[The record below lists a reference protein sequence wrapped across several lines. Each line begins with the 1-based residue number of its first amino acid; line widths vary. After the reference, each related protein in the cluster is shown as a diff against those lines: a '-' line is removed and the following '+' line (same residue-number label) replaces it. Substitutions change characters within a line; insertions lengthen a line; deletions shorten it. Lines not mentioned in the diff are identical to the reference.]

1 MSEPCFK
8 ARTKFCLVLIL
19 ITAICLFLAIF
30 QSQALAQP
38 VGFLPIS
45 IQTND
50 ALPTGYS
57 VTFSIDHKSLI
68 DGNLSG
74 QTGDDIRIF
83 YEPSGLFNG
92 NEREIDT
99 VLDESSEWNKTDT
112 KIWFRLQEELTA
124 SFLDSTHYRLYYG
137 GIYETVPLRDKR
149 NVYYFFDDFSDGLLN
164 DWEIDSNAS
173 FWQEEDGVLIS
184 ESGGAQIKKNTMQ
197 ISNYFTQ
204 VEIKKINPNQYV
216 GILGRLVNFNR
227 FYLFSRDRNAHDWR
241 LNRNYD
247 EQWNALAVNEGQ
259 NAPENGDIISL
270 KITDDNIVGYLNG
283 QKVAET
289 NDSAINDGVV
299 GLFSN
304 GENSSTQFDNFLI
317 RKSVQNEPFVNL
329 VWNSTTP
336 TFTISPSIMMTG
348 TLTPTP
354 THIVG
359 DSFSPTPTP
368 TPTLIPD
375 SVDNSIRI
383 LSAETQDSDFNGKID
398 QIILQFNV
406 DLNGA
411 TVTNSD
417 FSVVSYALS
426 NSKAK
431 EENGLVTLYL
441 TEANYFDT
449 GNKPEVIVRSQGV
462 KDLSNNWN
470 SEIKVVAQDKAAP
483 YVILD
488 NPIDGNY
495 YFGNRIN
502 FAGISSDYSGAED
515 SVAVLIK
522 IFFKKQETNQW
533 QELDTLSN
541 DSFLEPFE
549 WSLHKDWL
557 EENGIYDFKIES
569 YDLEGNITE
578 KNLTSIA
585 IDNIKSLNPLIFPT
599 SHTINEWSNNNIIK
613 FSITPQNDLNKISNY
628 YFGFANFPND
638 ADISFNK
645 LDPSITNFDSDNLK
659 DGIYYLLF
667 KTESRN
673 GSSSETLT
681 LGPFKIDTQKPSLT
695 LNYVKNL
702 PQIPEINFQIF
713 PDDELSG
720 VKSVEASYQDPQG
733 NNKTLNS
740 KNITPFTFSFT
751 TNGLNL
757 FGKYLFSFKTIDNAG
772 NFETLSTYIGIEAAI
787 FTSQITGDLQSA
799 NNEKDSDSL
808 TTTPEVVT
816 SDVSSP
822 NGSLETD
829 FRGINPVV
837 LGASIESTSGGE
849 SNNIKQPENY
859 QKISG
864 IRKSEKLP
872 ENNKDEKIGIAI
884 VLIGLSVGFIL
895 SLKFFSSL
903 DF

>member
-1 MSEPCFK
+1 MSESCFLK
-8 ARTKFCLVLIL
+8 RTKFGLALI
-19 ITAICLFLAIF
+19 IGVICFFLANS
-30 QSQALAQP
+30 QSYVLAQP
-38 VGFLPIS
+38 AKFLPIS

-50 ALPTGYS
+50 SLPNGYS
-57 VTFSIDHKSLI
+57 LAFSVDHKSLI
-68 DGNLSG
+68 DSNLSEL
-74 QTGDDIRIF
+74 TGDDIRIF
-83 YEPSGLFNG
+83 YDSSGLFIG
-92 NEREIDT
+92 DEKEVDA
-99 VLDESSEWNKTDT
+99 VLDESSKWNKTDT

-137 GIYETVPLRDKR
+137 GIYETAPLRDKR

-164 DWEIDSNAS
+164 DWEVDSNAS
-173 FWQEEDGVLIS
+173 FWQEADGVLIS
-184 ESGGAQIKKNTMQ
+184 ESGGAQIKKNTIQ

-204 VEIKKINPNQYV
+204 VEIKKINSNQYV
-216 GILGRLVNFNR
+216 GIFGRLVNFNR

-247 EQWNALAVNEGQ
+247 EQWNTLAVNEDQ
-259 NAPENGDIISL
+259 NTPENGDIISL
-270 KITDDNIVGYLNG
+270 KITSDNIIGYLNG

-289 NDSAINDGVV
+289 NDSAINDGTV

-304 GENSSTQFDNFLI
+304 GENSYTEFDNFLI
-317 RKSVQNEPFVNL
+317 RKSVPNEPFVNL

-336 TFTISPSIMMTG
+336 TVTISPSIGITG
-348 TLTPTP
+348 TWTPTP
-354 THIVG
+354 TYIVD
-359 DSFSPTPTP
+359 DSLSSTPTP

-375 SVDNSIRI
+375 SVDDSIRI
-383 LSAETQDSDFNGKID
+383 LSAETYDSDFNGKID
-398 QIILQFNV
+398 QIILRFNV

-449 GNKPEVIVRSQGV
+449 GNKPEVVVRNQGV

-483 YVILD
+483 YFILD

-495 YFGNRIN
+495 YFNNGIN

-522 IFFKKQETNQW
+522 IFFKKQEANQW
-533 QELDTLSN
+533 YELDTLSN
-541 DSFLEPFE
+541 DSFLEPYE

-569 YDLEGNITE
+569 YDLDGNISE

-585 IDNIKSLNPLIFPT
+585 IDDIKPLNPTIYST

-613 FSITPQNDLNKISNY
+613 FIINAQNDLSKIRNY
-628 YFGFANFPND
+628 YFGFGNFSND
-638 ADISFNK
+638 TGVSFNK
-645 LDPSITNFDSDNLK
+645 LDTNVANFDSDKLK
-659 DGIYYLLF
+659 DGIYYLFF
-667 KTESRN
+667 KTENRS
-673 GSSSETLT
+673 GSSSEVLT
-681 LGPFKIDTQKPSLT
+681 FGPFKIDTQKPLLT

-702 PQIPEINFQIF
+702 SQIPEINFQIF
-713 PDDELSG
+713 PTDELSG
-720 VKSVEASYQDPQG
+720 VKSVEANYQDPQG

-740 KNITPFTFSFT
+740 KNITPYTFSFIT
-751 TNGLNL
+751 DGLNL

-772 NFETLSTYIGIEAAI
+772 NFETLSTYIGIESTI
-787 FTSQITGDLQSA
+787 FIPQITENPQSS
-799 NNEKDSDSL
+799 NDENDSDSL
-808 TTTPEVVT
+808 TTTPGVVA
-816 SDVSSP
+816 SDVNSP
-822 NGSLETD
+822 HGSLETD
-829 FRGINPVV
+829 LREINPTV
-837 LGASIESTSGGE
+837 LGTSIESTSEGE

-864 IRKSEKLP
+864 ISESEKLP

-884 VLIGLSVGFIL
+884 VLISLLAGLIL
-895 SLKFFSSL
+895 FRKFFTSL